1 MNGLPGPLERLIQ
14 ELSKLPGIGEKTAGR
29 LAFHMLKAE
38 KGEVMALA
46 ESIGKLKNEI
56 SLCVT
61 CFGLSEMVPDGGDA
75 TGCKVCR
82 DPRRDEEQVCVVE
95 EPVDMMAVERSGA
108 FKGVYHVLHGAIS
121 PLDGMG
127 PESLRI
133 EPLLRR
139 IKSSAIR
146 EVILATNPTVAGET
160 TALYLAKVIKP
171 LGIKVS
177 RIARGL
183 PMGGELEYTDAVT
196 LSSALE
202 GRREF

>member
-46 ESIGKLKNEI
+46 ESIGKLKNGI
-56 SLCVT
+56 SLCIT
-61 CFGLSEMVPDGGDA
+61 CFGLSEVVPDGGDA

-82 DPRRDEEQVCVVE
+82 DPRRDKEEVCVVE

-121 PLDGMG
+121 HLDGMG

-133 EPLLRR
+133 EDLLRR
-139 IKSSAIR
+139 IENSEIR
-146 EVILATNPTVAGET
+146 EVILATNPTVVGEA

-183 PMGGELEYTDAVT
+183 PMGGELEYTDAMT
-196 LSSALE
+196 LSNALE

>member
-1 MNGLPGPLERLIQ
+1 MNGLPIPLERLIQ

-29 LAFHMLKAE
+29 LAFHMLKSA

-46 ESIGKLKNEI
+46 DSIGKLKNEI
-56 SLCVT
+56 SLCVS
-61 CFGLSEMVPDGGDA
+61 CFSLCEIVPGGSDS
-75 TGCKVCR
+75 TECKVCQDVNR
-82 DPRRDEEQVCVVE
+82 DKGVVCVVE
-95 EPVDMMAVERSGA
+95 EPVDVMAVERSGE

-127 PESLRI
+127 PESLKI
-133 EPLLRR
+133 ENLLTR
-139 IKSSAIR
+139 IKNAGIR
-146 EVILATNPTVAGET
+146 EAILATNPTVAGEA

-171 LGIKVS
+171 LGITVS

-196 LSSALE
+196 LSKALE
-202 GRREF
+202 GRKEI